1 MINIIKCDLWLFLFK
16 CVFRWSE
23 NSVRFENLMG
33 IRFLM
38 GRILWDFISHCEVWH
53 VLKTNLQLPK
63 YPSIWNF
70 YNVTPYS
77 FNLYDS
83 IDGFLK
89 CVVLTFIILDTHIVI
104 TGCHHQPTRETPLK
118 WCFTGVP
125 MLARKGYWY
134 GPPLPPKKYDD

>member
-33 IRFLM
+33 IGFLK
-38 GRILWDFISHCEVWH
+38 GQILWDFISHCEVWH
-53 VLKTNLQLPK
+53 VFKTNLRVPK

-89 CVVLTFIILDTHIVI
+89 CVALTFIILDTHIVI

-118 WCFTGVP
+118 WCFTGGP
-125 MLARKGYWY
+125 MLAR
-134 GPPLPPKKYDD
+134 